1 MSQEDDSSNASDKA
15 TRGASAVA
23 ITTAELFRGQTEV
36 LIHHGDD
43 TYRLRVTKSGKLVLN
58 K

>member
-1 MSQEDDSSNASDKA
+1 MSQIDDSSNSSGEV
-15 TRGASAVA
+15 TRGESKVE
-23 ITTAELFRGQTEV
+23 ITTTELFRGQTEV
-36 LIHHGDD
+36 LIHHGAE

>member
-15 TRGASAVA
+15 PRGESVVA

-36 LIHHGDD
+36 LIYHGAD